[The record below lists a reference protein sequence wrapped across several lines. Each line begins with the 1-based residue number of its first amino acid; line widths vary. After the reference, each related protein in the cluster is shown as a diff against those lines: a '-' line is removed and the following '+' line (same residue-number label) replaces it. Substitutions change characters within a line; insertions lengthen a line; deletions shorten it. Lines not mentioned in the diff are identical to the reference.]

1 MPQVAKV
8 SAISPRKT
16 WMTRLCLWTKSNM
29 ARARFYSIP
38 HSIPGAKMS
47 QGERQCRAQ
56 APHPAMKSR
65 SPARDPPGK
74 GKPLRGYWLA
84 IAGIAVVVAVAVVA
98 ASLRMTEGAIDRAV
112 AEREAADRFLAN
124 ELAVLRIMAMSS
136 DSPVPARLYLGIEEC
151 FGKSVAI
158 PFDRRRGRPAH
169 PSPPARR

>member
-1 MPQVAKV
+1 MQGAGTAARDEIAVAGK
-8 SAISPRKT
+8 
-16 WMTRLCLWTKSNM
+16 
-29 ARARFYSIP
+29 
-38 HSIPGAKMS
+38 
-47 QGERQCRAQ
+47 
-56 APHPAMKSR
+56 R
-65 SPARDPPGK
+65 SPEKD
-74 GKPLRGYWLA
+74 KPLRGYWLA

-158 PFDRRRGRPAH
+158 PFEGDEAGRRTLVACAQMELGRLHAQGGLAMAEKGRALL
-169 PSPPARR
+169 SQIGLLN